1 MTDDI
6 LEELGLPARR
16 PGRPKGS
23 RNKNRVATADRINA
37 EGDPIGFLCKVV
49 RGGKIKAAAIDGATS
64 RTWCYPTID
73 QRKDAAV
80 TLAKKVMPDLR
91 PSDVEIAVNG
101 EKIVVI
107 SGIARSPTSPPLSD
121 AEAERWQRIVDNGAP
136 PVVDV
141 TPAATPMVADSG
153 SPSVGDS
160 MTTSPAPDVALPAAR
175 PWHPHVPAP
184 AESPPQAVLPPH
196 RDPKHD
202 DNLCRATDD
211 AKIREMNSRASRF
224 IA

>member
-1 MTDDI
+1 MTDVTDI
-6 LEELGLPARR
+6 LEDLGLRR

-49 RGGKIKAAAIDGATS
+49 RGGKIKAAAVDGATS

-101 EKIVVI
+101 EKIVVVT
-107 SGIARSPTSPPLSD
+107 GIARSPTDPPLSD
-121 AEAERWQRIVDNGAP
+121 ADAERWKRYAVDNGTPQVIDA
-136 PVVDV
+136 
-141 TPAATPMVADSG
+141 TPALPPPAEMSLSG
-153 SPSVGDS
+153 AVLG
-160 MTTSPAPDVALPAAR
+160 TSAPAPDTVALPAGR
-175 PWHPHVPAP
+175 PQNPSPFT
-184 AESPPQAVLPPH
+184 SPPSTTPG
-196 RDPKHD
+196 RF
-202 DNLCRATDD
+202 D
-211 AKIREMNSRASRF
+211 AKSDEAIDR
-224 IA
+224 

>member
-101 EKIVVI
+101 HQIIVTT
-107 SGIARSPTSPPLSD
+107 GIARLPTDPPIDITPSKPALS
-121 AEAERWQRIVDNGAP
+121 ANLEPQLTEES
-136 PVVDV
+136 V
-141 TPAATPMVADSG
+141 TGSDTP
-153 SPSVGDS
+153 
-160 MTTSPAPDVALPAAR
+160 VALPAGR
-175 PWHPHVPAP
+175 PWHPSVSPSL
-184 AESPPQAVLPPH
+184 AETGPSEPPSISPG
-196 RDPKHD
+196 RFDPKSD
-202 DNLCRATDD
+202 EAIDRERSAD
-211 AKIREMNSRASRF
+211 AKIAELNSRAAKF
-224 IA
+224 VA